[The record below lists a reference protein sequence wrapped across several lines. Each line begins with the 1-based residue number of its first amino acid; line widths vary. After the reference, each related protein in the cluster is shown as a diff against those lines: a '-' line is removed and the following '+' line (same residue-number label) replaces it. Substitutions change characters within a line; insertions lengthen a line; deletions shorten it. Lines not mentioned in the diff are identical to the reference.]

1 MWATYTLSIRKL
13 YKVYATNRRGFHFTI
28 SLVQKVLAW
37 LAKTHDI
44 VKQRVPLY
52 DSACAESATPA
63 IKNGPDRKVGELF
76 LRKRILEINSSKKTS
91 PLYDLVRF

>member
-44 VKQRVPLY
+44 VKQSVPLY

-63 IKNGPDRKVGELF
+63 IKNGLDRKVGELF